1 MRVGDL
7 FCGCGG
13 MGLGLTE
20 AGMEVVHAADHW
32 RPALES
38 YEANMGHKPLTADLT
53 DIIDASFRLRR
64 AKVDL
69 IAGGPPCQEFS
80 AANVQRFEGNR
91 REGHRADLTV
101 DFAEIIRAVEPKWFI
116 YENVPE
122 VGGSR
127 AFEAAHSLLSGAG
140 YGISEVVLNAAYHG
154 VPQLRKRFFAIGCL
168 GQKDGFLNAA
178 LEERETEEALTVR
191 QYLGDELGTEFY
203 YRHPRT
209 WDRRAIY
216 TINEPAATI
225 RSTNRPIPANY
236 KHHPLNAATADKA
249 RPLTPEERGRL
260 QTFPRGSKFCGCNSD
275 RDLMVANAVPV
286 LLARHLGK
294 VTLRH
299 EEEVRMMGIPEDF
312 EEWLSDRHQLTPRS
326 AGNVASRLRRVQR
339 MLGGPIETADH
350 RDVVHELTKRPEFQE
365 LTVSVRSQLKRAVQL
380 HAEFLI
386 RE

>member
-1 MRVGDL
+1 
-7 FCGCGG
+7 

-20 AGMEVVHAADHW
+20 AGMEVAHAADNW
-32 RPALES
+32 KSALES
-38 YEANMGHKPLTADLT
+38 YEENMGHRPVQADLS
-53 DIIDASFRLRR
+53 DIVEASFRLRR
-64 AKVDL
+64 AKVDV

-80 AANVQRFEGNR
+80 SANVKRFEGNK
-91 REGHRADLTV
+91 REGLRADLTV
-101 DFAEIIRAVEPKWFI
+101 DFAEIIRMVEPKWFI

-168 GQKDGFLNAA
+168 GENDGFLNDA
-178 LEERETEEALTVR
+178 LEERETDTALTIR
-191 QYLGDELGTEFY
+191 QYLDDELGTEFY

-216 TINEPAATI
+216 TIDEPAATI

-236 KHHPLNAATADKA
+236 KHHPLNAATKDKA

-260 QTFPRGSKFCGCNSD
+260 QTFPRGSKFCGYNTG

-286 LLARHLGK
+286 LLARHLGR
-294 VTLRH
+294 VILRH
-299 EEEVRMMGIPEDF
+299 EEEARMTGVHEDF
-312 EEWLSDRHQLTPRS
+312 EGWLSDQRQLTSRS

-339 MLGGPIETADH
+339 MLGKQIVAADH

-380 HAEFLI
+380 HAEFMV
-386 RE
+386 R

>member
-20 AGMEVVHAADHW
+20 AGMEVAFSADNW
-32 RPALES
+32 DPALDS
-38 YEANMGHKPLTADLT
+38 YEANMGHRPMKADLT
-53 DIIDASFRLRR
+53 DISDAAFRLRR

-80 AANVQRFEGNR
+80 SANIKYFAGDR

-122 VGGSR
+122 VGGSK

-140 YGISEVVLNAAYHG
+140 YGICEVVLNAAYHG

-168 GQKDGFLNAA
+168 GEDDGFLEDA
-178 LEERETEEALTVR
+178 LLERETDEPLTVR

-216 TINEPAATI
+216 SIDEPAATI

-236 KHHPLNAATADKA
+236 KHHPQNAATKDKA
-249 RPLTPEERGRL
+249 RPLTAAERGRL
-260 QTFPRGSKFCGCNSD
+260 QTFPRGSTFCGYNTD
-275 RDLMVANAVPV
+275 KDLMVANAVPV
-286 LLARHLGK
+286 LLARHLGR
-294 VTLRH
+294 VILRH
-299 EEEVRMMGIPEDF
+299 EEEARMTGVPKDF
-312 EEWLSDRHQLTPRS
+312 EEWLSDRRQLTPRS

-339 MLGGPIETADH
+339 MLGRSIESADH
-350 RDVVHELTKRPEFQE
+350 RDVVHELSKRPEFQD

-380 HAEFLI
+380 HAEFLV